1 MPMSFIMIP
10 VFLSLKGEYQPI
22 KLRQEGYPGSLCP
35 GRRETL
41 RQIGYDEYYAFLT

>member
-1 MPMSFIMIP
+1 MSFIMIP
-10 VFLSLKGEYQPI
+10 VFLSLKGEYLANQ
-22 KLRQEGYPGSLCP
+22 GAPGRDIPARFAP